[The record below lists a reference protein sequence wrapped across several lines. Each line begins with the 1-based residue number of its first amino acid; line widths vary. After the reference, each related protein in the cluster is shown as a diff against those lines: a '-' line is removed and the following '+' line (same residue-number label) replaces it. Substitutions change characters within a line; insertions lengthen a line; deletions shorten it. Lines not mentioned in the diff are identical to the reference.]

1 MSFITTCLQH
11 GIIIKIM
18 IRPMLS
24 SSSISRDTHV
34 SEIEL
39 IGSRG
44 QKQMKIVRSNTF
56 NLI

>member
-39 IGSRG
+39 FGSRG
-44 QKQMKIVRSNTF
+44 QKQIKIVRSKHF
-56 NLI
+56 I

>member
-18 IRPMLS
+18 IRLMLS

-34 SEIEL
+34 SEID
-39 IGSRG
+39 IFGSRG
-44 QKQMKIVRSNTF
+44 QKQMEIVRSKHF
-56 NLI
+56 I